1 MMTSLKRIIKLG
13 IKGFFRNTAL
23 SIASVFIIALVVFL
37 ITMLFLFNIAS
48 KKLITDIR
56 EKVDITVYFKEE
68 VSGEEI
74 LQVKDKLFQI
84 PEVKD
89 IEYVSK
95 EEALD
100 SFVEKHKDDSVLLES
115 LEEVGGNP
123 FLASLNI
130 KAHQADQYEQISN
143 FLANSPFKDMF
154 AKVDYYQRKPVIEK
168 LFSVTSTLNKGGI
181 LISIIFGIIAILVA
195 FNTVKIAIFNS
206 SEEIST
212 MRLVGASNWFIQ
224 GPFLIQGF
232 IAGVL
237 AAVITLVL
245 TLGLTWGLDSK
256 IKVLVPEI
264 SALYLFLQ
272 NFGLLLLIQIGLGVG
287 VGMLSSFMAI
297 RKYLRV

>member
-264 SALYLFLQ
+264 SALFLFLQ